1 MVPQTG
7 VVVVGGG
14 DRVGDGI
21 ECKILGLRPHDMI

>member
-7 VVVVGGG
+7 VVWGEGGTG
-14 DRVGDGI
+14 GETCI